1 VRLFVALE
9 LPGGVRDALAAWA
22 TQVTGGDEALR
33 AVAPGALHLTL
44 AFLGVCAPAE
54 VGPIAEAAAR
64 GVRGGAWPAA
74 LGLGE
79 ALWLAP
85 RRPHVLTVAVEDPGG
100 ALGALRERVVAEL
113 AGELGWEPEQRRFRA
128 HVTVA
133 RVRRG
138 RAPRGYDVPAPP
150 RPGAFGA
157 AAVAVMR
164 SELGAGGARYERLA
178 TVGPEAAGTVS

>member
-9 LPGGVRDALAAWA
+9 LPGPVRDALAAWGA
-22 TQVTGGDEALR
+22 GVTDGEEALR
-33 AVAPGALHLTL
+33 PVSPAALHATL
-44 AFLGVCAPAE
+44 AFLGARAPAD
-54 VGPIAEAAAR
+54 VGPIAEAVARAVAR
-64 GVRGGAWPAA
+64 GPWPGE
-74 LGLGE
+74 LRLGE

-85 RRPHVLTVAVEDPGG
+85 RRPHVLTVAVEDPDG

-113 AGELGWEPEQRRFRA
+113 ARELAWEPERRRFRA

-150 RPGAFGA
+150 GPGGFA
-157 AAVAVMR
+157 AAGVAVMR
-164 SELGAGGARYERLA
+164 SELGAGGARYERLK
-178 TVGPEAAGTVS
+178 TIGTEGAGTVP